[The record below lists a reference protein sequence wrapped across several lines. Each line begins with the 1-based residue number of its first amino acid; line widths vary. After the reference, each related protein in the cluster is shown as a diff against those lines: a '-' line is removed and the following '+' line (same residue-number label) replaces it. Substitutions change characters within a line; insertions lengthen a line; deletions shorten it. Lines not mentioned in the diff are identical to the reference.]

1 MSRSRGRRRRA
12 YCSGEAGRG
21 TGFHPRKGGAA
32 RQGSLGRGTPWLLV
46 SMGGRV
52 LVKTATGKEEDSVG
66 KNAGGAMASRR
77 CGRAGRLP
85 TPYRGRCHKGGRHGR
100 EGSGDLLLWG
110 GVPSTMARR
119 RSRAPCLLSCG
130 RRGQRKCVRRL
141 K

>member
-77 CGRAGRLP
+77 CGRAPWRGGGAELP
-85 TPYRGRCHKGGRHGR
+85 ACCRVG
-100 EGSGDLLLWG
+100 EGDNEN
-110 GVPSTMARR
+110 V
-119 RSRAPCLLSCG
+119 
-130 RRGQRKCVRRL
+130 CVG
-141 K
+141 